1 MPLLLVRMSTVL
13 FILEEAN
20 KRVVLAFDV
29 KTEEFREMPLP
40 GEAEDVSRNFI
51 AGDLNGRLCVINSC
65 DEEHDDIWVMN
76 EYGVASSWTRI
87 RFRFLFRCMRPMC
100 SSNNSD
106 EVLLEFDKEM
116 VLYNFRTDA
125 WRDLRI
131 RGANLSG
138 WFETHTYIES
148 LISPNLYGVE
158 N

>member
-1 MPLLLVRMSTVL
+1 
-13 FILEEAN
+13 
-20 KRVVLAFDV
+20 
-29 KTEEFREMPLP
+29 MPLP

-65 DEEHDDIWVMN
+65 DEERDDIWVMN

-116 VLYNFRTDA
+116 VYCTISELTHGGICEFAGQTSVEGSRLIRT
-125 WRDLRI
+125 
-131 RGANLSG
+131 
-138 WFETHTYIES
+138 
-148 LISPNLYGVE
+148 
-158 N
+158 